1 MSILCRIQTDRI
13 RSLSVVG
20 LAKNAGKTVALNSI
34 LRQAQTAGLTLG
46 LSSIGYDGEKVD
58 ILTRLNKPR
67 INVPIGTL
75 LATATA
81 TVSRATARLEIAAST
96 PYVTALGEV
105 IIARVRE
112 PGEVEIAGPD
122 SLLEMSH
129 VVRQMQDLQAD
140 LVVVDGA
147 LDRVG
152 SAAPTVTDATLLAS
166 GATVGN
172 TLPLILT
179 RTLHKVALFTLPA
192 AEDNA
197 HLEALCR
204 AQSTNRLI
212 CVDESRSPSTMP
224 FSSAMGHSLAV
235 VDSLPAK
242 GQVALAIPGA
252 VTDSLVS
259 EICRKRRLAARLTLL
274 TQDPTHIFVTPEV
287 WQRYTSH
294 GGKAAVSDPIKLLAV
309 SVNPTAPSGNSY
321 EPRTFAATLARSLAP
336 VPVYDLF
343 MSDEAVNG
351 EGGM

>member
-1 MSILCRIQTDRI
+1 MSLLRRIQTDCI

-34 LRQAQTAGLTLG
+34 LRQGKAAEMTLG

-67 INVPIGTL
+67 INVPVGTL

-81 TVSRATARLEIAAST
+81 TVSRATAKLEIAAST

-112 PGEVEIAGPD
+112 AGEVEIAGPD

-129 VVRQMQDLQAD
+129 VVRQMQDLAAD

-152 SAAPTVTDATLLAS
+152 SAAPTVTDATLLS
-166 GATVGN
+166 TGATVGN
-172 TLPLILT
+172 TLPLILR

-192 AEDNA
+192 AESQAQLD
-197 HLEALCR
+197 LLLK
-204 AQSTNRLI
+204 AQSSGRLTYLD
-212 CVDESRSPSTMP
+212 VEGEVTLMP
-224 FSSAMGHSLAV
+224 FNSAMGHSLAV
-235 VDSLPAK
+235 VDALPAK
-242 GQVALAIPGA
+242 GNVILAVPGA

-259 EICRKRRLAARLTLL
+259 EICRKHRLASRLTLL
-274 TQDPTHIFVTPEV
+274 THDPTHIFVSAEV
-287 WQRYTSH
+287 WQRYLAH
-294 GGKAAVSDPIKLLAV
+294 GGKAVVSDPIKLLAV
-309 SVNPTAPSGNSY
+309 SVNPTAPAGSSY
-321 EPRTFAATLARSLAP
+321 EPRTFASALARSLAP
-336 VPVYDLF
+336 IPVYDLF
-343 MSDEAVNG
+343 MSDEAVTL
-351 EGGM
+351 E

>member
-1 MSILCRIQTDRI
+1 MTLLCRIQAGRV

-34 LRQAQTAGLTLG
+34 LRQAQAAGITLG
-46 LSSIGYDGEKVD
+46 LSSIGYDGERVD

-67 INVPIGTL
+67 INVVAGTL

-81 TVSRATARLEIAAST
+81 TIDRATAKLEIAAST
-96 PYVTALGEV
+96 PYTTALGEV
-105 IIARVRE
+105 VIARVRE
-112 PGEVEIAGPD
+112 DGEVEIAGPD

-129 VVRQMQDLQAD
+129 VVRQMQGLQAD

-179 RTLHKVALFTLPA
+179 RTLHKVALFTLPTATDA
-192 AEDNA
+192 AQ
-197 HLEALCR
+197 LQALLQAESRGCL
-204 AQSTNRLI
+204 TYL
-212 CVDESRSPSTMP
+212 DESGAVRMLP

-235 VDSLPAK
+235 VDSLPPK
-242 GQVALAIPGA
+242 GAVALAVPGA
-252 VTDSLVS
+252 ITDYLVS
-259 EICRKRRLAARLTLL
+259 EICRKRRLASRLTLL
-274 TQDPTHIFVTPEV
+274 TQDPTHIFASPEV
-287 WQRYTSH
+287 WQRYTSY
-294 GGKAAVSDPIKLLAV
+294 GGRAAVSDPIKLLAV

-321 EPRTFAATLARSLAP
+321 EPRSFASTLAHSLAP
-336 VPVYDLF
+336 IPVYDLF
-343 MSDEAVNG
+343 MSDRAVPV
-351 EGGM
+351 E

>member
-1 MSILCRIQTDRI
+1 M
-13 RSLSVVG
+13 SVVG

-34 LRQAQTAGLTLG
+34 LRQAKTAGMTLG

-67 INVPIGTL
+67 IYVPAGTL

-81 TVSRATARLEIAAST
+81 TVARATAKLEIAAST

-112 PGEVEIAGPD
+112 AGEVEIAGPD

-129 VVRQMQDLQAD
+129 VVRQMQDLAAD

-152 SAAPTVTDATLLAS
+152 SAAPTVTDATLLAT

-192 AEDNA
+192 ALHETQLAALLHAQTRGCLA
-197 HLEALCR
+197 HLDD
-204 AQSTNRLI
+204 SGSVTW
-212 CVDESRSPSTMP
+212 MP

-235 VDSLPAK
+235 AEALPTK
-242 GQVALAIPGA
+242 GSVILIIPGA

-259 EICRKRRLAARLTLL
+259 EICRKRRLASRLTLL

-287 WQRYTSH
+287 WQRYISY
-294 GGKAAVSDPIKLLAV
+294 GGKALVSDPIKLLAV
-309 SVNPTAPSGNSY
+309 SVNPTAPAGSSY
-321 EPRTFAATLARSLAP
+321 EPRSFAATLARSLAP
-336 VPVYDLF
+336 IPVYDLF
-343 MSDEAVNG
+343 MSDEAVAV
-351 EGGM
+351 E